1 MLDVNVLGLCICTRE
16 AYKLMEKGGVDD
28 GHFVNINSVC
38 GHRVFRIPFY
48 CATKFAV
55 TALTEG
61 LRREL
66 RDKNSHIRSTAVS
79 PGLTETNFDFRLVL
93 SVLFFIANC

>member
-48 CATKFAV
+48 SATKFAV

-66 RDKNSHIRSTAVS
+66 RDKNSHIRCTAIS
-79 PGLTETNFDFRLVL
+79 PGLTETQFDFRLL
-93 SVLFFIANC
+93 

>member
-1 MLDVNVLGLCICTRE
+1 MLDVNVLGLYICTRE

-48 CATKFAV
+48 CATKFAG

-66 RDKNSHIRSTAVS
+66 RNKNSRIRSTAVS
-79 PGLTETNFDFRLVL
+79 PGITETNFDFRLIS
-93 SVLFFIANC
+93 SV